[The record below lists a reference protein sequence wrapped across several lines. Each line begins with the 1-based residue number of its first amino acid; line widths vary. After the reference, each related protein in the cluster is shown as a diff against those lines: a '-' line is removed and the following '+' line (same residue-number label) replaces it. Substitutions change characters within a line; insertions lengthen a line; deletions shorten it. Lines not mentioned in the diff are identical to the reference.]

1 MSETSAISAGFIE
14 RRDARTQSQGVEPGY
29 AHTAQRWPSRPLQ
42 RRPLTAAELSGPS
55 DLTRRLAVTGE
66 RAASPQRG
74 DIAGTGDKRAIGQLI
89 HLRTRVVDE
98 DGAPVPGAVVEIWH
112 CNAAGRYIHP
122 NDTHGAPVDPNFY
135 GAARLVAGDSGLVE
149 LRTIKPAAYPVPDT
163 AGWWRPPHVH
173 FSVWGRV
180 WLSRLVTQMFFPG
193 EPLNESDAL
202 LNAIRDPEARARC
215 VARLA
220 PTAQGPQDALVFE
233 YQIVVRGR
241 RAASSLP

>member
-1 MSETSAISAGFIE
+1 MAAASDPQWILD
-14 RRDARTQSQGVEPGY
+14 RRPPESQSPGVVPGY
-29 AHTAQRWPSRPLQ
+29 AQTAQRWPAQPLQ
-42 RRPLTAAELSGPS
+42 RRPLTAAELSGPRG
-55 DLTRRLAVTGE
+55 LTRRLAAG
-66 RAASPQRG
+66 RG
-74 DIAGTGDKRAIGQLI
+74 DLAGHGAKRAIGQLI
-89 HLRTRVVDE
+89 HLRARVVDE

-112 CNAAGRYIHP
+112 CNAAGKYIHA
-122 NDTHGAPVDPNFY
+122 NDTHPAPADPNFY

-193 EPLNESDAL
+193 EPLNESDAI
-202 LNAIRDPEARARC
+202 LNGIRDPAARARC
-215 VARLA
+215 IARLA
-220 PTAQGPQDALVFE
+220 PTAQGPADALVYE

-241 RAASSLP
+241 KAAPRMP